1 MLDLLIINGL
11 VVTQNQKR
19 EIKQVNIGIKD
30 GIITY
35 LGNEIIPSNQL
46 INAEEYILLPAFL
59 NAHIHFG
66 EYFLRGYKENLSTE
80 EYILL
85 GEKFHDKFKE
95 INFFKFIMKFFS

>member
-35 LGNEIIPSNQL
+35 LGNEIIQV
-46 INAEEYILLPAFL
+46 IN
-59 NAHIHFG
+59 
-66 EYFLRGYKENLSTE
+66 
-80 EYILL
+80 
-85 GEKFHDKFKE
+85 
-95 INFFKFIMKFFS
+95 